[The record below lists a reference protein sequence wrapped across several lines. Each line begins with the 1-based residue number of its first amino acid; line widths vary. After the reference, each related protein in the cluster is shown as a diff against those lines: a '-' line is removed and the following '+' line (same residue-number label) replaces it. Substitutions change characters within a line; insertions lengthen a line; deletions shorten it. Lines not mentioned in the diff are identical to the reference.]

1 MSMITIRNL
10 QFQYDAAPEI
20 NALYGIDLEIRKG
33 ECIVLTGESGCG
45 KTTLTRCLNG
55 LIPNF
60 FEGTLTGE
68 ILYEGVPV
76 NKLEQYELSRK
87 IGTVFQDSR
96 SQFFAVNTT
105 DEVAFG
111 CENLAFPTER
121 INQNVDAAFS
131 RMNIDVLRDRSLFGL
146 SSGEKQRLAVASI
159 YAMDTDVIVLDEPTA
174 NLDGETIQN
183 LRELLFTLKAEGKT
197 LIISEHRLSWLGG
210 IADRYVYMRKGRI
223 EKIWGA
229 AEAACLSPDVLRE
242 YGLRSIQN
250 VLFPTRKTPARS
262 DANELTCQN
271 LCIYYGKQEIIHDLN
286 FHFTWGEE
294 GRIIGIVG
302 ANGSGKTTFSKVL
315 CGLMAPRTGKIH
327 LNGKKMTH
335 RELLKKTYFVMQ
347 DADYQLFTE
356 SVTHEMELA
365 ARKNKQKNVRSSKE
379 ETTNILDRF
388 GLAEY
393 SERHPLSLS
402 GGQKQR
408 VTIAASIAAKS
419 DILVLDEPTSGLD
432 GRNMLRLKNIL
443 RELKKQG
450 MLIFIVTHDAEFLE
464 GLTDELLTISNKEE
478 NMDKREK
485 QQSPLRGI
493 LQFASQRKGLLRISV
508 ILSVLSSAF
517 GMVPYAAVAV
527 LLGKALDNALTIEW
541 AVSLTLVAL
550 AGYFLKHFLYSKSTL
565 CSHKAAYEIIQNI
578 RCAIMRKMSK
588 MSMGTIQEKSSGEFK
603 QLVIDDSGSFVPT
616 SVTAG
621 EFTIFAKTG
630 PAVIKKAG
638 VVVEHTDFVGKYPLT
653 PGRTLSALEL
663 SLIPKLPEW
672 YIIPPEVVDIC
683 KHAQKTTGRPMQM
696 RNFLLRG
703 PAGTGKTMGAKAIA
717 AGLGLPYMKYT
728 CSANTEIF
736 DFTGMI
742 FPETDA
748 VSTGSPELD
757 REREILKSMGG
768 ISYANVAKLMR
779 FPDLDDMDYDP
790 AGVYQALTGVEN
802 LAATVQDCMSV
813 VLEKVTEKV
822 QALSKRAETCQ
833 SSGQNYTYV
842 ETDFVKALKHGYLVE
857 VQEPS
862 TIIQPGVLVGLNS
875 LLEQEGSITL
885 PTGEIIRRHPDTV
898 VIVTTNV
905 SYEGCRQ
912 MNQSVVDRMSLVKD
926 IELPEP
932 EVMVQRAM
940 AVTGCADEY
949 LVSQMVQVVN
959 DMADYC
965 RKNSITDG
973 ACGMRSLI
981 DWVISAEISG
991 DPYLSAK
998 YTVISKATADEEDR
1012 EALITTILDPM
1023 FAPKRKRTS
1032 A

>member
-1 MSMITIRNL
+1 MSVSINNL
-10 QFQYDAAPEI
+10 FNYSRSLPVPFDTMTNKKVKVASMYGAKTESTLCGSVIKAVHAMCRCMNGTGEGAVGQIDTNKSVAEYKSSVGPDAYHLVVFDAASGS
-20 NALYGIDLEIRKG
+20 ALASVYDKNTE
-33 ECIVLTGESGCG
+33 
-45 KTTLTRCLNG
+45 
-55 LIPNF
+55 LI
-60 FEGTLTGE
+60 
-68 ILYEGVPV
+68 
-76 NKLEQYELSRK
+76 EQY
-87 IGTVFQDSR
+87 VAHP
-96 SQFFAVNTT
+96 SQRDGAAIFFA
-105 DEVAFG
+105 
-111 CENLAFPTER
+111 
-121 INQNVDAAFS
+121 
-131 RMNIDVLRDRSLFGL
+131 
-146 SSGEKQRLAVASI
+146 
-159 YAMDTDVIVLDEPTA
+159 
-174 NLDGETIQN
+174 
-183 LRELLFTLKAEGKT
+183 
-197 LIISEHRLSWLGG
+197 
-210 IADRYVYMRKGRI
+210 
-223 EKIWGA
+223 
-229 AEAACLSPDVLRE
+229 
-242 YGLRSIQN
+242 
-250 VLFPTRKTPARS
+250 
-262 DANELTCQN
+262 
-271 LCIYYGKQEIIHDLN
+271 
-286 FHFTWGEE
+286 
-294 GRIIGIVG
+294 
-302 ANGSGKTTFSKVL
+302 
-315 CGLMAPRTGKIH
+315 LMPF
-327 LNGKKMTH
+327 LM
-335 RELLKKTYFVMQ
+335 
-347 DADYQLFTE
+347 
-356 SVTHEMELA
+356 S
-365 ARKNKQKNVRSSKE
+365 
-379 ETTNILDRF
+379 
-388 GLAEY
+388 
-393 SERHPLSLS
+393 
-402 GGQKQR
+402 
-408 VTIAASIAAKS
+408 
-419 DILVLDEPTSGLD
+419 
-432 GRNMLRLKNIL
+432 
-443 RELKKQG
+443 
-450 MLIFIVTHDAEFLE
+450 DAEF
-464 GLTDELLTISNKEE
+464 DETFQEYYDQFIAGYPDMAKATES
-478 NMDKREK
+478 MA
-485 QQSPLRGI
+485 I
-493 LQFASQRKGLLRISV
+493 LC
-508 ILSVLSSAF
+508 
-517 GMVPYAAVAV
+517 
-527 LLGKALDNALTIEW
+527 DNAYRRIKDDTCPAHINITVDKSGNLMR
-541 AVSLTLVAL
+541 VSQ
-550 AGYFLKHFLYSKSTL
+550 G
-565 CSHKAAYEIIQNI
+565 
-578 RCAIMRKMSK
+578 
-588 MSMGTIQEKSSGEFK
+588 
-603 QLVIDDSGSFVPT
+603 QLDSGSFVPT

-621 EFTIFAKTG
+621 EFTIFSKTG

-779 FPDLDDMDYDP
+779 LPDLDDMDYDP

-822 QALSKRAETCQ
+822 QALSKRAENRQ

-905 SYEGCRQ
+905 SYEGCRS

-1023 FAPKRKRTS
+1023 FAPKRKRTL

>member
-1 MSMITIRNL
+1 MSVSINNL
-10 QFQYDAAPEI
+10 FNYSRSLPVPFDTMTNKKVKVASMYGAKTESTLCGSVIKAVHAMCRCMNGTGEGAVGQIDANKSVAEYKSSVGPDTYHLVVFDAASGS
-20 NALYGIDLEIRKG
+20 ALASVYDKNTE
-33 ECIVLTGESGCG
+33 
-45 KTTLTRCLNG
+45 
-55 LIPNF
+55 LI
-60 FEGTLTGE
+60 
-68 ILYEGVPV
+68 
-76 NKLEQYELSRK
+76 EQY
-87 IGTVFQDSR
+87 VAHP
-96 SQFFAVNTT
+96 SQRDGAAIFFA
-105 DEVAFG
+105 
-111 CENLAFPTER
+111 
-121 INQNVDAAFS
+121 
-131 RMNIDVLRDRSLFGL
+131 
-146 SSGEKQRLAVASI
+146 
-159 YAMDTDVIVLDEPTA
+159 
-174 NLDGETIQN
+174 
-183 LRELLFTLKAEGKT
+183 
-197 LIISEHRLSWLGG
+197 
-210 IADRYVYMRKGRI
+210 
-223 EKIWGA
+223 
-229 AEAACLSPDVLRE
+229 
-242 YGLRSIQN
+242 
-250 VLFPTRKTPARS
+250 
-262 DANELTCQN
+262 
-271 LCIYYGKQEIIHDLN
+271 
-286 FHFTWGEE
+286 
-294 GRIIGIVG
+294 
-302 ANGSGKTTFSKVL
+302 
-315 CGLMAPRTGKIH
+315 LMPF
-327 LNGKKMTH
+327 LM
-335 RELLKKTYFVMQ
+335 
-347 DADYQLFTE
+347 
-356 SVTHEMELA
+356 S
-365 ARKNKQKNVRSSKE
+365 
-379 ETTNILDRF
+379 
-388 GLAEY
+388 
-393 SERHPLSLS
+393 
-402 GGQKQR
+402 
-408 VTIAASIAAKS
+408 
-419 DILVLDEPTSGLD
+419 
-432 GRNMLRLKNIL
+432 
-443 RELKKQG
+443 
-450 MLIFIVTHDAEFLE
+450 DAEF
-464 GLTDELLTISNKEE
+464 DETFQEYYDQFIAGYPDMAKATES
-478 NMDKREK
+478 MA
-485 QQSPLRGI
+485 I
-493 LQFASQRKGLLRISV
+493 LC
-508 ILSVLSSAF
+508 
-517 GMVPYAAVAV
+517 
-527 LLGKALDNALTIEW
+527 DNAYRRIKDDTCPAHINITVDKSGNLMR
-541 AVSLTLVAL
+541 VSQ
-550 AGYFLKHFLYSKSTL
+550 G
-565 CSHKAAYEIIQNI
+565 
-578 RCAIMRKMSK
+578 
-588 MSMGTIQEKSSGEFK
+588 
-603 QLVIDDSGSFVPT
+603 QLDSGSFVPT

-748 VSTGSPELD
+748 VSTGSSELD

-779 FPDLDDMDYDP
+779 LPDLDDMDYDP

-822 QALSKRAETCQ
+822 QALSKRAENRQ

>member
-1 MSMITIRNL
+1 MSVSINNL
-10 QFQYDAAPEI
+10 FNYSRSLPVPFDTMTNKKVKVASMYGAKTESTLCGSVIKAVHAMCRCMNGTGEGAVGQIDTNKSVAEYKSSVGPDAYHLVVFDAASGS
-20 NALYGIDLEIRKG
+20 ALASVYDKN
-33 ECIVLTGESGCG
+33 T
-45 KTTLTRCLNG
+45 K
-55 LIPNF
+55 LI
-60 FEGTLTGE
+60 
-68 ILYEGVPV
+68 
-76 NKLEQYELSRK
+76 EQY
-87 IGTVFQDSR
+87 VAHP
-96 SQFFAVNTT
+96 SQRDGAAIFFA
-105 DEVAFG
+105 
-111 CENLAFPTER
+111 
-121 INQNVDAAFS
+121 
-131 RMNIDVLRDRSLFGL
+131 
-146 SSGEKQRLAVASI
+146 
-159 YAMDTDVIVLDEPTA
+159 
-174 NLDGETIQN
+174 
-183 LRELLFTLKAEGKT
+183 
-197 LIISEHRLSWLGG
+197 
-210 IADRYVYMRKGRI
+210 
-223 EKIWGA
+223 
-229 AEAACLSPDVLRE
+229 
-242 YGLRSIQN
+242 
-250 VLFPTRKTPARS
+250 
-262 DANELTCQN
+262 
-271 LCIYYGKQEIIHDLN
+271 
-286 FHFTWGEE
+286 
-294 GRIIGIVG
+294 
-302 ANGSGKTTFSKVL
+302 
-315 CGLMAPRTGKIH
+315 LMPF
-327 LNGKKMTH
+327 LM
-335 RELLKKTYFVMQ
+335 
-347 DADYQLFTE
+347 
-356 SVTHEMELA
+356 S
-365 ARKNKQKNVRSSKE
+365 
-379 ETTNILDRF
+379 
-388 GLAEY
+388 
-393 SERHPLSLS
+393 
-402 GGQKQR
+402 
-408 VTIAASIAAKS
+408 
-419 DILVLDEPTSGLD
+419 
-432 GRNMLRLKNIL
+432 
-443 RELKKQG
+443 
-450 MLIFIVTHDAEFLE
+450 DAEF
-464 GLTDELLTISNKEE
+464 DETFQEYYDQFIAGYPDMAKATES
-478 NMDKREK
+478 MA
-485 QQSPLRGI
+485 I
-493 LQFASQRKGLLRISV
+493 LC
-508 ILSVLSSAF
+508 
-517 GMVPYAAVAV
+517 
-527 LLGKALDNALTIEW
+527 DNAYRRIKDDTCPAHINITVDKSGNLMR
-541 AVSLTLVAL
+541 VSQ
-550 AGYFLKHFLYSKSTL
+550 G
-565 CSHKAAYEIIQNI
+565 
-578 RCAIMRKMSK
+578 
-588 MSMGTIQEKSSGEFK
+588 
-603 QLVIDDSGSFVPT
+603 QLDSGSFVPT

-748 VSTGSPELD
+748 VSTGSSELD

-768 ISYANVAKLMR
+768 ISYANVAKLLR
-779 FPDLDDMDYDP
+779 LPDLDDMDYDP

-822 QALSKRAETCQ
+822 QALSKRAENRQ

>member
-1 MSMITIRNL
+1 MSVSINNL
-10 QFQYDAAPEI
+10 FNYSRSLPVPFDTMTNKKVKVASMYGAKTESTLCGSVIKAVHAMCRCMNGTGEGAVGQIDANKSVAEYKSSVGPDAYHLVVFDAASGS
-20 NALYGIDLEIRKG
+20 ALASVYDKNTE
-33 ECIVLTGESGCG
+33 
-45 KTTLTRCLNG
+45 
-55 LIPNF
+55 LI
-60 FEGTLTGE
+60 
-68 ILYEGVPV
+68 
-76 NKLEQYELSRK
+76 EQY
-87 IGTVFQDSR
+87 VAHP
-96 SQFFAVNTT
+96 SQRDGAAIFFA
-105 DEVAFG
+105 
-111 CENLAFPTER
+111 
-121 INQNVDAAFS
+121 
-131 RMNIDVLRDRSLFGL
+131 
-146 SSGEKQRLAVASI
+146 
-159 YAMDTDVIVLDEPTA
+159 
-174 NLDGETIQN
+174 
-183 LRELLFTLKAEGKT
+183 
-197 LIISEHRLSWLGG
+197 
-210 IADRYVYMRKGRI
+210 
-223 EKIWGA
+223 
-229 AEAACLSPDVLRE
+229 
-242 YGLRSIQN
+242 
-250 VLFPTRKTPARS
+250 
-262 DANELTCQN
+262 
-271 LCIYYGKQEIIHDLN
+271 
-286 FHFTWGEE
+286 
-294 GRIIGIVG
+294 
-302 ANGSGKTTFSKVL
+302 
-315 CGLMAPRTGKIH
+315 LMPF
-327 LNGKKMTH
+327 LM
-335 RELLKKTYFVMQ
+335 
-347 DADYQLFTE
+347 
-356 SVTHEMELA
+356 S
-365 ARKNKQKNVRSSKE
+365 
-379 ETTNILDRF
+379 
-388 GLAEY
+388 
-393 SERHPLSLS
+393 
-402 GGQKQR
+402 
-408 VTIAASIAAKS
+408 
-419 DILVLDEPTSGLD
+419 
-432 GRNMLRLKNIL
+432 
-443 RELKKQG
+443 
-450 MLIFIVTHDAEFLE
+450 DAEF
-464 GLTDELLTISNKEE
+464 DETFQEYYDQFIAGYPDMAKATES
-478 NMDKREK
+478 MA
-485 QQSPLRGI
+485 I
-493 LQFASQRKGLLRISV
+493 LC
-508 ILSVLSSAF
+508 
-517 GMVPYAAVAV
+517 
-527 LLGKALDNALTIEW
+527 DNAYRRIKDDTCPAHINITVDKSGNLMR
-541 AVSLTLVAL
+541 VSQ
-550 AGYFLKHFLYSKSTL
+550 G
-565 CSHKAAYEIIQNI
+565 
-578 RCAIMRKMSK
+578 
-588 MSMGTIQEKSSGEFK
+588 
-603 QLVIDDSGSFVPT
+603 QLDSGSFVPT

-748 VSTGSPELD
+748 VSTGSSELD

-779 FPDLDDMDYDP
+779 LPDLDDMDYDP

-802 LAATVQDCMSV
+802 LAATVQDCLSV

-822 QALSKRAETCQ
+822 QALSKRAENRQ

>member
-1 MSMITIRNL
+1 MSVSINNL
-10 QFQYDAAPEI
+10 FNYSRSLPVPFDTMTNKKVKVASMYGAKTESTLCGSVIKAVHAMCRCMNGTGEGAVGQINTNKSVAEYKSSVGPDAYHLVVFDAASGS
-20 NALYGIDLEIRKG
+20 ALASVYDKNTE
-33 ECIVLTGESGCG
+33 
-45 KTTLTRCLNG
+45 
-55 LIPNF
+55 LI
-60 FEGTLTGE
+60 
-68 ILYEGVPV
+68 
-76 NKLEQYELSRK
+76 EQY
-87 IGTVFQDSR
+87 VAHP
-96 SQFFAVNTT
+96 SQRDGAAIFFA
-105 DEVAFG
+105 
-111 CENLAFPTER
+111 
-121 INQNVDAAFS
+121 
-131 RMNIDVLRDRSLFGL
+131 
-146 SSGEKQRLAVASI
+146 
-159 YAMDTDVIVLDEPTA
+159 
-174 NLDGETIQN
+174 
-183 LRELLFTLKAEGKT
+183 
-197 LIISEHRLSWLGG
+197 
-210 IADRYVYMRKGRI
+210 
-223 EKIWGA
+223 
-229 AEAACLSPDVLRE
+229 
-242 YGLRSIQN
+242 
-250 VLFPTRKTPARS
+250 
-262 DANELTCQN
+262 
-271 LCIYYGKQEIIHDLN
+271 
-286 FHFTWGEE
+286 
-294 GRIIGIVG
+294 
-302 ANGSGKTTFSKVL
+302 
-315 CGLMAPRTGKIH
+315 LMPF
-327 LNGKKMTH
+327 LM
-335 RELLKKTYFVMQ
+335 
-347 DADYQLFTE
+347 
-356 SVTHEMELA
+356 S
-365 ARKNKQKNVRSSKE
+365 
-379 ETTNILDRF
+379 
-388 GLAEY
+388 
-393 SERHPLSLS
+393 
-402 GGQKQR
+402 
-408 VTIAASIAAKS
+408 
-419 DILVLDEPTSGLD
+419 
-432 GRNMLRLKNIL
+432 
-443 RELKKQG
+443 
-450 MLIFIVTHDAEFLE
+450 DAEF
-464 GLTDELLTISNKEE
+464 DETFQEYYNQFIAGYPDMAKATES
-478 NMDKREK
+478 MA
-485 QQSPLRGI
+485 I
-493 LQFASQRKGLLRISV
+493 LC
-508 ILSVLSSAF
+508 
-517 GMVPYAAVAV
+517 
-527 LLGKALDNALTIEW
+527 DNAYRRIKDDTCPAHINITVDKSGNLMR
-541 AVSLTLVAL
+541 VSQ
-550 AGYFLKHFLYSKSTL
+550 G
-565 CSHKAAYEIIQNI
+565 
-578 RCAIMRKMSK
+578 
-588 MSMGTIQEKSSGEFK
+588 
-603 QLVIDDSGSFVPT
+603 QLDSGSFVPT

-630 PAVIKKAG
+630 AAVIKKAG

-748 VSTGSPELD
+748 VSTGSSELD

-779 FPDLDDMDYDP
+779 LPDLDDMDYDP

-822 QALSKRAETCQ
+822 QALSKRAENRQ

>member
-1 MSMITIRNL
+1 MSVSINNL
-10 QFQYDAAPEI
+10 FNYSRSLPVPFDTMTNKKVKVASMYGAKTESTLCGSVIKAVHAMCRCINGTGEGAVGQIDTNKSVAEYKSSVGPDAYHLVVFDAASGS
-20 NALYGIDLEIRKG
+20 ALASVYDKNTE
-33 ECIVLTGESGCG
+33 
-45 KTTLTRCLNG
+45 
-55 LIPNF
+55 LI
-60 FEGTLTGE
+60 
-68 ILYEGVPV
+68 
-76 NKLEQYELSRK
+76 EQY
-87 IGTVFQDSR
+87 VAHP
-96 SQFFAVNTT
+96 SQRDGAAIFFA
-105 DEVAFG
+105 
-111 CENLAFPTER
+111 
-121 INQNVDAAFS
+121 
-131 RMNIDVLRDRSLFGL
+131 
-146 SSGEKQRLAVASI
+146 
-159 YAMDTDVIVLDEPTA
+159 
-174 NLDGETIQN
+174 
-183 LRELLFTLKAEGKT
+183 
-197 LIISEHRLSWLGG
+197 
-210 IADRYVYMRKGRI
+210 
-223 EKIWGA
+223 
-229 AEAACLSPDVLRE
+229 
-242 YGLRSIQN
+242 
-250 VLFPTRKTPARS
+250 
-262 DANELTCQN
+262 
-271 LCIYYGKQEIIHDLN
+271 
-286 FHFTWGEE
+286 
-294 GRIIGIVG
+294 
-302 ANGSGKTTFSKVL
+302 
-315 CGLMAPRTGKIH
+315 LMPF
-327 LNGKKMTH
+327 LM
-335 RELLKKTYFVMQ
+335 
-347 DADYQLFTE
+347 
-356 SVTHEMELA
+356 S
-365 ARKNKQKNVRSSKE
+365 
-379 ETTNILDRF
+379 
-388 GLAEY
+388 
-393 SERHPLSLS
+393 
-402 GGQKQR
+402 
-408 VTIAASIAAKS
+408 
-419 DILVLDEPTSGLD
+419 
-432 GRNMLRLKNIL
+432 
-443 RELKKQG
+443 
-450 MLIFIVTHDAEFLE
+450 DAEF
-464 GLTDELLTISNKEE
+464 DETFQEYYDQFIAGYPDMAKATES
-478 NMDKREK
+478 MA
-485 QQSPLRGI
+485 I
-493 LQFASQRKGLLRISV
+493 LC
-508 ILSVLSSAF
+508 
-517 GMVPYAAVAV
+517 
-527 LLGKALDNALTIEW
+527 DNAYRRIKDDTCPAHINITVDKSGNLMR
-541 AVSLTLVAL
+541 VSQ
-550 AGYFLKHFLYSKSTL
+550 G
-565 CSHKAAYEIIQNI
+565 
-578 RCAIMRKMSK
+578 
-588 MSMGTIQEKSSGEFK
+588 
-603 QLVIDDSGSFVPT
+603 QLDSGSFVPT

-748 VSTGSPELD
+748 VSTGSSELD

-768 ISYANVAKLMR
+768 ISYANVAKLLR
-779 FPDLDDMDYDP
+779 LPDLDDMDYDP

-822 QALSKRAETCQ
+822 QALSKRTENRQ

-905 SYEGCRQ
+905 SYEGCRS

>member
-1 MSMITIRNL
+1 MSVSINNL
-10 QFQYDAAPEI
+10 FNYSRSLPVPFDTMTNKKVKVASMYGAKTESTLCGSVIKAVHAMCRCMNGTGEGAVGQIDTNKSVAEYKSSVGPDAYHLVGFDAASGS
-20 NALYGIDLEIRKG
+20 ALASVYDKNTE
-33 ECIVLTGESGCG
+33 
-45 KTTLTRCLNG
+45 
-55 LIPNF
+55 LI
-60 FEGTLTGE
+60 
-68 ILYEGVPV
+68 
-76 NKLEQYELSRK
+76 EQY
-87 IGTVFQDSR
+87 VAHP
-96 SQFFAVNTT
+96 SQRDGAAIFFA
-105 DEVAFG
+105 
-111 CENLAFPTER
+111 
-121 INQNVDAAFS
+121 
-131 RMNIDVLRDRSLFGL
+131 
-146 SSGEKQRLAVASI
+146 
-159 YAMDTDVIVLDEPTA
+159 
-174 NLDGETIQN
+174 
-183 LRELLFTLKAEGKT
+183 
-197 LIISEHRLSWLGG
+197 
-210 IADRYVYMRKGRI
+210 
-223 EKIWGA
+223 
-229 AEAACLSPDVLRE
+229 
-242 YGLRSIQN
+242 
-250 VLFPTRKTPARS
+250 
-262 DANELTCQN
+262 
-271 LCIYYGKQEIIHDLN
+271 
-286 FHFTWGEE
+286 
-294 GRIIGIVG
+294 
-302 ANGSGKTTFSKVL
+302 
-315 CGLMAPRTGKIH
+315 LMPF
-327 LNGKKMTH
+327 LM
-335 RELLKKTYFVMQ
+335 
-347 DADYQLFTE
+347 
-356 SVTHEMELA
+356 S
-365 ARKNKQKNVRSSKE
+365 
-379 ETTNILDRF
+379 
-388 GLAEY
+388 
-393 SERHPLSLS
+393 
-402 GGQKQR
+402 
-408 VTIAASIAAKS
+408 
-419 DILVLDEPTSGLD
+419 
-432 GRNMLRLKNIL
+432 
-443 RELKKQG
+443 
-450 MLIFIVTHDAEFLE
+450 DAEF
-464 GLTDELLTISNKEE
+464 DETFQEYYDQFIAGYPDMAKATES
-478 NMDKREK
+478 MA
-485 QQSPLRGI
+485 I
-493 LQFASQRKGLLRISV
+493 LC
-508 ILSVLSSAF
+508 
-517 GMVPYAAVAV
+517 
-527 LLGKALDNALTIEW
+527 DNAYRRIKDDTCPAHINITVDKSGNLMR
-541 AVSLTLVAL
+541 VSQ
-550 AGYFLKHFLYSKSTL
+550 G
-565 CSHKAAYEIIQNI
+565 
-578 RCAIMRKMSK
+578 
-588 MSMGTIQEKSSGEFK
+588 
-603 QLVIDDSGSFVPT
+603 QLDSGSFVPT

-748 VSTGSPELD
+748 VSTGSSELD

-768 ISYANVAKLMR
+768 ISYANVAKLLR
-779 FPDLDDMDYDP
+779 LPDLDDMDYDP

-822 QALSKRAETCQ
+822 QALSKRAENRQ

>member
-1 MSMITIRNL
+1 MSVSINNL
-10 QFQYDAAPEI
+10 FNYSRSLPVPFDTMTNKKVKVASMYGAKTESTLCGSVIKAVHAMCRCMNGTGEGAVGQIDTNKSVAEYKSSVGPDAYHLVVFDAASGS
-20 NALYGIDLEIRKG
+20 ALASVYDKNTE
-33 ECIVLTGESGCG
+33 
-45 KTTLTRCLNG
+45 
-55 LIPNF
+55 LI
-60 FEGTLTGE
+60 
-68 ILYEGVPV
+68 
-76 NKLEQYELSRK
+76 EQY
-87 IGTVFQDSR
+87 VAHP
-96 SQFFAVNTT
+96 SQRDGAAIFFA
-105 DEVAFG
+105 
-111 CENLAFPTER
+111 
-121 INQNVDAAFS
+121 
-131 RMNIDVLRDRSLFGL
+131 
-146 SSGEKQRLAVASI
+146 
-159 YAMDTDVIVLDEPTA
+159 
-174 NLDGETIQN
+174 
-183 LRELLFTLKAEGKT
+183 
-197 LIISEHRLSWLGG
+197 
-210 IADRYVYMRKGRI
+210 
-223 EKIWGA
+223 
-229 AEAACLSPDVLRE
+229 
-242 YGLRSIQN
+242 
-250 VLFPTRKTPARS
+250 
-262 DANELTCQN
+262 
-271 LCIYYGKQEIIHDLN
+271 
-286 FHFTWGEE
+286 
-294 GRIIGIVG
+294 
-302 ANGSGKTTFSKVL
+302 
-315 CGLMAPRTGKIH
+315 LMPF
-327 LNGKKMTH
+327 LM
-335 RELLKKTYFVMQ
+335 
-347 DADYQLFTE
+347 
-356 SVTHEMELA
+356 S
-365 ARKNKQKNVRSSKE
+365 
-379 ETTNILDRF
+379 
-388 GLAEY
+388 
-393 SERHPLSLS
+393 
-402 GGQKQR
+402 
-408 VTIAASIAAKS
+408 
-419 DILVLDEPTSGLD
+419 
-432 GRNMLRLKNIL
+432 
-443 RELKKQG
+443 
-450 MLIFIVTHDAEFLE
+450 DAEF
-464 GLTDELLTISNKEE
+464 DETFQEYYDQFIAGYPDMAKATES
-478 NMDKREK
+478 MA
-485 QQSPLRGI
+485 I
-493 LQFASQRKGLLRISV
+493 LC
-508 ILSVLSSAF
+508 
-517 GMVPYAAVAV
+517 
-527 LLGKALDNALTIEW
+527 DNAYRRIKDDTCPAHINITVDKSGNLMR
-541 AVSLTLVAL
+541 VSQ
-550 AGYFLKHFLYSKSTL
+550 G
-565 CSHKAAYEIIQNI
+565 
-578 RCAIMRKMSK
+578 
-588 MSMGTIQEKSSGEFK
+588 
-603 QLVIDDSGSFVPT
+603 QLDSGSFVPT
-616 SVTAG
+616 SITAG

-748 VSTGSPELD
+748 VSTGCSELD

-779 FPDLDDMDYDP
+779 LPDLDDMDYDP

-822 QALSKRAETCQ
+822 QALSKRAENRQ

-905 SYEGCRQ
+905 SYEGCRS

>member
-1 MSMITIRNL
+1 MSVSINNL
-10 QFQYDAAPEI
+10 FNYSRSLPVPFDTMTNKKVKVASMYGAKTESTLCGSVIKAVHAMCRCMNGTGEGAVGQIDTNKSVAEYKSSVGPDAYHLVVFDAASGS
-20 NALYGIDLEIRKG
+20 ALASVYDKNTE
-33 ECIVLTGESGCG
+33 
-45 KTTLTRCLNG
+45 
-55 LIPNF
+55 LI
-60 FEGTLTGE
+60 
-68 ILYEGVPV
+68 
-76 NKLEQYELSRK
+76 EQY
-87 IGTVFQDSR
+87 VAHP
-96 SQFFAVNTT
+96 SQRDGAAIFFA
-105 DEVAFG
+105 
-111 CENLAFPTER
+111 
-121 INQNVDAAFS
+121 
-131 RMNIDVLRDRSLFGL
+131 
-146 SSGEKQRLAVASI
+146 
-159 YAMDTDVIVLDEPTA
+159 
-174 NLDGETIQN
+174 
-183 LRELLFTLKAEGKT
+183 
-197 LIISEHRLSWLGG
+197 
-210 IADRYVYMRKGRI
+210 
-223 EKIWGA
+223 
-229 AEAACLSPDVLRE
+229 
-242 YGLRSIQN
+242 
-250 VLFPTRKTPARS
+250 
-262 DANELTCQN
+262 
-271 LCIYYGKQEIIHDLN
+271 
-286 FHFTWGEE
+286 
-294 GRIIGIVG
+294 
-302 ANGSGKTTFSKVL
+302 
-315 CGLMAPRTGKIH
+315 LMPF
-327 LNGKKMTH
+327 LM
-335 RELLKKTYFVMQ
+335 
-347 DADYQLFTE
+347 
-356 SVTHEMELA
+356 S
-365 ARKNKQKNVRSSKE
+365 
-379 ETTNILDRF
+379 
-388 GLAEY
+388 
-393 SERHPLSLS
+393 
-402 GGQKQR
+402 
-408 VTIAASIAAKS
+408 
-419 DILVLDEPTSGLD
+419 
-432 GRNMLRLKNIL
+432 
-443 RELKKQG
+443 
-450 MLIFIVTHDAEFLE
+450 DAEF
-464 GLTDELLTISNKEE
+464 DETFQEYYDQFIAGYPDMAKATES
-478 NMDKREK
+478 MA
-485 QQSPLRGI
+485 I
-493 LQFASQRKGLLRISV
+493 LC
-508 ILSVLSSAF
+508 
-517 GMVPYAAVAV
+517 
-527 LLGKALDNALTIEW
+527 DNAYRRIKDDTCPAHINITVDKSGNLMR
-541 AVSLTLVAL
+541 VSQ
-550 AGYFLKHFLYSKSTL
+550 G
-565 CSHKAAYEIIQNI
+565 
-578 RCAIMRKMSK
+578 
-588 MSMGTIQEKSSGEFK
+588 
-603 QLVIDDSGSFVPT
+603 QLDSGSFVPT

-653 PGRTLSALEL
+653 PGRTLSVLEL

-748 VSTGSPELD
+748 VSTGSSELD

-779 FPDLDDMDYDP
+779 LPDLDDMDYDP

-822 QALSKRAETCQ
+822 QALSKRAENRQ

-905 SYEGCRQ
+905 SYEGCRS

>member
-1 MSMITIRNL
+1 MSVSINNL
-10 QFQYDAAPEI
+10 FNY
-20 NALYGIDLEIRKG
+20 
-33 ECIVLTGESGCG
+33 
-45 KTTLTRCLNG
+45 
-55 LIPNF
+55 
-60 FEGTLTGE
+60 
-68 ILYEGVPV
+68 
-76 NKLEQYELSRK
+76 
-87 IGTVFQDSR
+87 SR
-96 SQFFAVNTT
+96 SLPVPFDTITNKKV
-105 DEVAFG
+105 
-111 CENLAFPTER
+111 
-121 INQNVDAAFS
+121 
-131 RMNIDVLRDRSLFGL
+131 
-146 SSGEKQRLAVASI
+146 KVASM
-159 YAMDTDVIVLDEPTA
+159 YGA
-174 NLDGETIQN
+174 
-183 LRELLFTLKAEGKT
+183 KT
-197 LIISEHRLSWLGG
+197 E
-210 IADRYVYMRKGRI
+210 
-223 EKIWGA
+223 
-229 AEAACLSPDVLRE
+229 
-242 YGLRSIQN
+242 
-250 VLFPTRKTPARS
+250 
-262 DANELTCQN
+262 
-271 LCIYYGKQEIIHDLN
+271 
-286 FHFTWGEE
+286 
-294 GRIIGIVG
+294 
-302 ANGSGKTTFSKVL
+302 
-315 CGLMAPRTGKIH
+315 
-327 LNGKKMTH
+327 
-335 RELLKKTYFVMQ
+335 
-347 DADYQLFTE
+347 
-356 SVTHEMELA
+356 
-365 ARKNKQKNVRSSKE
+365 
-379 ETTNILDRF
+379 
-388 GLAEY
+388 
-393 SERHPLSLS
+393 
-402 GGQKQR
+402 
-408 VTIAASIAAKS
+408 
-419 DILVLDEPTSGLD
+419 
-432 GRNMLRLKNIL
+432 
-443 RELKKQG
+443 
-450 MLIFIVTHDAEFLE
+450 
-464 GLTDELLTISNKEE
+464 
-478 NMDKREK
+478 
-485 QQSPLRGI
+485 
-493 LQFASQRKGLLRISV
+493 
-508 ILSVLSSAF
+508 
-517 GMVPYAAVAV
+517 
-527 LLGKALDNALTIEW
+527 
-541 AVSLTLVAL
+541 
-550 AGYFLKHFLYSKSTL
+550 STL
-565 CSHKAAYEIIQNI
+565 CGSVIKAVHAMC
-578 RCAIMRKMSK
+578 RCMN
-588 MSMGTIQEKSSGEFK
+588 GTGEGAVGQIDTNKSVAEYKSSVGPDAYHLVVFDAASGSALASVYDKNTELIEQYVAHPSQRDGAAIFFALMPFLMSDVEFDETFQEYYDQFIAGYPDMAK
-603 QLVIDDSGSFVPT
+603 ATESMAILCDNAYRRIKDDTCPAHINITVDKSGNLMRVSQGQLDSGSFVPT

-748 VSTGSPELD
+748 VSTGSSELD

-779 FPDLDDMDYDP
+779 LPDLDDMDYDP

-822 QALSKRAETCQ
+822 QALSKRAENRQ

>member
-1 MSMITIRNL
+1 MSVSINNL
-10 QFQYDAAPEI
+10 FNYSRSLPVPFDTMTNKKVKVASMYGAKTESTLCGSVIKAVHAMCRCMNGTGEGAVGQIDTNKSVAEYKSSVGPDAYHLVVFDAASGS
-20 NALYGIDLEIRKG
+20 ALASVYDKNTE
-33 ECIVLTGESGCG
+33 
-45 KTTLTRCLNG
+45 
-55 LIPNF
+55 LI
-60 FEGTLTGE
+60 
-68 ILYEGVPV
+68 
-76 NKLEQYELSRK
+76 EQY
-87 IGTVFQDSR
+87 VAHP
-96 SQFFAVNTT
+96 SQRDGAAIFFA
-105 DEVAFG
+105 
-111 CENLAFPTER
+111 
-121 INQNVDAAFS
+121 
-131 RMNIDVLRDRSLFGL
+131 
-146 SSGEKQRLAVASI
+146 
-159 YAMDTDVIVLDEPTA
+159 
-174 NLDGETIQN
+174 
-183 LRELLFTLKAEGKT
+183 
-197 LIISEHRLSWLGG
+197 
-210 IADRYVYMRKGRI
+210 
-223 EKIWGA
+223 
-229 AEAACLSPDVLRE
+229 
-242 YGLRSIQN
+242 
-250 VLFPTRKTPARS
+250 
-262 DANELTCQN
+262 
-271 LCIYYGKQEIIHDLN
+271 
-286 FHFTWGEE
+286 
-294 GRIIGIVG
+294 
-302 ANGSGKTTFSKVL
+302 
-315 CGLMAPRTGKIH
+315 LMPF
-327 LNGKKMTH
+327 LM
-335 RELLKKTYFVMQ
+335 
-347 DADYQLFTE
+347 
-356 SVTHEMELA
+356 S
-365 ARKNKQKNVRSSKE
+365 
-379 ETTNILDRF
+379 
-388 GLAEY
+388 
-393 SERHPLSLS
+393 
-402 GGQKQR
+402 
-408 VTIAASIAAKS
+408 
-419 DILVLDEPTSGLD
+419 
-432 GRNMLRLKNIL
+432 
-443 RELKKQG
+443 
-450 MLIFIVTHDAEFLE
+450 DAEF
-464 GLTDELLTISNKEE
+464 DETFQAYYDQFIAGYPDMAKATES
-478 NMDKREK
+478 MA
-485 QQSPLRGI
+485 I
-493 LQFASQRKGLLRISV
+493 LC
-508 ILSVLSSAF
+508 
-517 GMVPYAAVAV
+517 
-527 LLGKALDNALTIEW
+527 DNAYRRIKDDTCPAHINITVDKSGNLMR
-541 AVSLTLVAL
+541 VSQ
-550 AGYFLKHFLYSKSTL
+550 G
-565 CSHKAAYEIIQNI
+565 
-578 RCAIMRKMSK
+578 
-588 MSMGTIQEKSSGEFK
+588 
-603 QLVIDDSGSFVPT
+603 QLDSGSFVPT

-638 VVVEHTDFVGKYPLT
+638 VVVEHTDFVGKYPLS

-742 FPETDA
+742 FPETDV

-779 FPDLDDMDYDP
+779 LPDLDDMDYDP

-822 QALSKRAETCQ
+822 QALSKRAENRQ

-905 SYEGCRQ
+905 SYEGCRS

>member
-1 MSMITIRNL
+1 MSVSINNL
-10 QFQYDAAPEI
+10 FNYSRSLPVPFDTMTNKKVKVASMYGAKTESTLCGSVIKAVHAMCRCMNGTGEGAVGQIDTNKSVAEYKSSVGPDAYHLVVFDAASGS
-20 NALYGIDLEIRKG
+20 ALASVYDKNTE
-33 ECIVLTGESGCG
+33 
-45 KTTLTRCLNG
+45 
-55 LIPNF
+55 LI
-60 FEGTLTGE
+60 
-68 ILYEGVPV
+68 
-76 NKLEQYELSRK
+76 EQY
-87 IGTVFQDSR
+87 VAHP
-96 SQFFAVNTT
+96 SQRDGAAIFFA
-105 DEVAFG
+105 
-111 CENLAFPTER
+111 
-121 INQNVDAAFS
+121 
-131 RMNIDVLRDRSLFGL
+131 
-146 SSGEKQRLAVASI
+146 
-159 YAMDTDVIVLDEPTA
+159 
-174 NLDGETIQN
+174 
-183 LRELLFTLKAEGKT
+183 
-197 LIISEHRLSWLGG
+197 
-210 IADRYVYMRKGRI
+210 
-223 EKIWGA
+223 
-229 AEAACLSPDVLRE
+229 
-242 YGLRSIQN
+242 
-250 VLFPTRKTPARS
+250 
-262 DANELTCQN
+262 
-271 LCIYYGKQEIIHDLN
+271 
-286 FHFTWGEE
+286 
-294 GRIIGIVG
+294 
-302 ANGSGKTTFSKVL
+302 
-315 CGLMAPRTGKIH
+315 LMPF
-327 LNGKKMTH
+327 LM
-335 RELLKKTYFVMQ
+335 
-347 DADYQLFTE
+347 
-356 SVTHEMELA
+356 S
-365 ARKNKQKNVRSSKE
+365 
-379 ETTNILDRF
+379 
-388 GLAEY
+388 
-393 SERHPLSLS
+393 
-402 GGQKQR
+402 
-408 VTIAASIAAKS
+408 
-419 DILVLDEPTSGLD
+419 
-432 GRNMLRLKNIL
+432 
-443 RELKKQG
+443 
-450 MLIFIVTHDAEFLE
+450 DAEF
-464 GLTDELLTISNKEE
+464 DETFQEYYDQFIAGYPDMAKATES
-478 NMDKREK
+478 MA
-485 QQSPLRGI
+485 I
-493 LQFASQRKGLLRISV
+493 LC
-508 ILSVLSSAF
+508 
-517 GMVPYAAVAV
+517 
-527 LLGKALDNALTIEW
+527 DNAYRRIKDDTCPAHINITVDKSGNLMR
-541 AVSLTLVAL
+541 VSQ
-550 AGYFLKHFLYSKSTL
+550 G
-565 CSHKAAYEIIQNI
+565 
-578 RCAIMRKMSK
+578 
-588 MSMGTIQEKSSGEFK
+588 
-603 QLVIDDSGSFVPT
+603 QLDSGSFVPT

-653 PGRTLSALEL
+653 PGRTLSALEQ

-748 VSTGSPELD
+748 VSTGSLELD

-779 FPDLDDMDYDP
+779 LPDLDDMDYDP

-822 QALSKRAETCQ
+822 QALSKRAENRQ

-885 PTGEIIRRHPDTV
+885 PTGEIIHRHPDTV

>member
-1 MSMITIRNL
+1 MSVSINNL
-10 QFQYDAAPEI
+10 FNYSRSLPVPFDTMTNKKVKVASMYGAKTESTLCGSVIKAVHAMCRCMNGTGEGAVGQIDTNKSVAEYKSSIGPDAYYLVVFDAASGS
-20 NALYGIDLEIRKG
+20 ALASVYDKNTE
-33 ECIVLTGESGCG
+33 
-45 KTTLTRCLNG
+45 
-55 LIPNF
+55 LI
-60 FEGTLTGE
+60 
-68 ILYEGVPV
+68 
-76 NKLEQYELSRK
+76 EQY
-87 IGTVFQDSR
+87 VAHP
-96 SQFFAVNTT
+96 SQRDGAAIFFA
-105 DEVAFG
+105 
-111 CENLAFPTER
+111 
-121 INQNVDAAFS
+121 
-131 RMNIDVLRDRSLFGL
+131 
-146 SSGEKQRLAVASI
+146 
-159 YAMDTDVIVLDEPTA
+159 
-174 NLDGETIQN
+174 
-183 LRELLFTLKAEGKT
+183 
-197 LIISEHRLSWLGG
+197 
-210 IADRYVYMRKGRI
+210 
-223 EKIWGA
+223 
-229 AEAACLSPDVLRE
+229 
-242 YGLRSIQN
+242 
-250 VLFPTRKTPARS
+250 
-262 DANELTCQN
+262 
-271 LCIYYGKQEIIHDLN
+271 
-286 FHFTWGEE
+286 
-294 GRIIGIVG
+294 
-302 ANGSGKTTFSKVL
+302 
-315 CGLMAPRTGKIH
+315 LMPF
-327 LNGKKMTH
+327 LM
-335 RELLKKTYFVMQ
+335 
-347 DADYQLFTE
+347 
-356 SVTHEMELA
+356 S
-365 ARKNKQKNVRSSKE
+365 
-379 ETTNILDRF
+379 
-388 GLAEY
+388 
-393 SERHPLSLS
+393 
-402 GGQKQR
+402 
-408 VTIAASIAAKS
+408 
-419 DILVLDEPTSGLD
+419 
-432 GRNMLRLKNIL
+432 
-443 RELKKQG
+443 
-450 MLIFIVTHDAEFLE
+450 DAEF
-464 GLTDELLTISNKEE
+464 DETFQEYYDQFIAGYPDMAKATES
-478 NMDKREK
+478 MA
-485 QQSPLRGI
+485 I
-493 LQFASQRKGLLRISV
+493 LC
-508 ILSVLSSAF
+508 
-517 GMVPYAAVAV
+517 
-527 LLGKALDNALTIEW
+527 DNAYRRIKDDTCPAHINITVDKSGNLMR
-541 AVSLTLVAL
+541 VSQ
-550 AGYFLKHFLYSKSTL
+550 G
-565 CSHKAAYEIIQNI
+565 
-578 RCAIMRKMSK
+578 
-588 MSMGTIQEKSSGEFK
+588 
-603 QLVIDDSGSFVPT
+603 QLDSGSFVPT

-630 PAVIKKAG
+630 AAVIKKAG

-748 VSTGSPELD
+748 VSTGSSELD

-768 ISYANVAKLMR
+768 ISYANVAKLLR
-779 FPDLDDMDYDP
+779 LPDLDDMDYDP

-822 QALSKRAETCQ
+822 QALSKRAENRQ

>member
-1 MSMITIRNL
+1 MSVSINNL
-10 QFQYDAAPEI
+10 FNYSRSLPVPFDTMTNKKVKVASMYGAKTESTLCGSVIKAVHAMCRCMNGTGEGAVGQIDTNKSVAEYKSSVGPDAYHLVVFDAASGS
-20 NALYGIDLEIRKG
+20 ALASVYDKNTE
-33 ECIVLTGESGCG
+33 
-45 KTTLTRCLNG
+45 
-55 LIPNF
+55 LI
-60 FEGTLTGE
+60 
-68 ILYEGVPV
+68 
-76 NKLEQYELSRK
+76 EQY
-87 IGTVFQDSR
+87 VAHP
-96 SQFFAVNTT
+96 SQRDGAAIFFA
-105 DEVAFG
+105 
-111 CENLAFPTER
+111 
-121 INQNVDAAFS
+121 
-131 RMNIDVLRDRSLFGL
+131 
-146 SSGEKQRLAVASI
+146 
-159 YAMDTDVIVLDEPTA
+159 
-174 NLDGETIQN
+174 
-183 LRELLFTLKAEGKT
+183 
-197 LIISEHRLSWLGG
+197 
-210 IADRYVYMRKGRI
+210 
-223 EKIWGA
+223 
-229 AEAACLSPDVLRE
+229 
-242 YGLRSIQN
+242 
-250 VLFPTRKTPARS
+250 
-262 DANELTCQN
+262 
-271 LCIYYGKQEIIHDLN
+271 
-286 FHFTWGEE
+286 
-294 GRIIGIVG
+294 
-302 ANGSGKTTFSKVL
+302 
-315 CGLMAPRTGKIH
+315 LMPF
-327 LNGKKMTH
+327 LM
-335 RELLKKTYFVMQ
+335 
-347 DADYQLFTE
+347 
-356 SVTHEMELA
+356 S
-365 ARKNKQKNVRSSKE
+365 
-379 ETTNILDRF
+379 
-388 GLAEY
+388 
-393 SERHPLSLS
+393 
-402 GGQKQR
+402 
-408 VTIAASIAAKS
+408 
-419 DILVLDEPTSGLD
+419 
-432 GRNMLRLKNIL
+432 
-443 RELKKQG
+443 
-450 MLIFIVTHDAEFLE
+450 DAEF
-464 GLTDELLTISNKEE
+464 DETFQEYYDQFIAGYPDMAKATES
-478 NMDKREK
+478 MA
-485 QQSPLRGI
+485 I
-493 LQFASQRKGLLRISV
+493 LC
-508 ILSVLSSAF
+508 
-517 GMVPYAAVAV
+517 
-527 LLGKALDNALTIEW
+527 DNAYRRIKDDTCPAHINITVDKSGNLMR
-541 AVSLTLVAL
+541 VSQ
-550 AGYFLKHFLYSKSTL
+550 G
-565 CSHKAAYEIIQNI
+565 
-578 RCAIMRKMSK
+578 
-588 MSMGTIQEKSSGEFK
+588 
-603 QLVIDDSGSFVPT
+603 QLDSGSFVPT

-630 PAVIKKAG
+630 PSVIKKAG

-683 KHAQKTTGRPMQM
+683 KHAQKTTGRPIQM

-748 VSTGSPELD
+748 VSTGSSELD

-779 FPDLDDMDYDP
+779 LPDLDDMDYDP

-822 QALSKRAETCQ
+822 QALSKRAENRQ
-833 SSGQNYTYV
+833 SSGQNYTYM

-905 SYEGCRQ
+905 SYEGCRS

>member
-1 MSMITIRNL
+1 MSVSINNL
-10 QFQYDAAPEI
+10 FNYSRSLPIPFDTMTNKKVKVASMYGAKTESTLCGSVIKAVHAMCRCMNGTGEGAVGQIDTNKSVAEYKSSVSPDAYHLVVFDAASGS
-20 NALYGIDLEIRKG
+20 ALASVYDKNTE
-33 ECIVLTGESGCG
+33 
-45 KTTLTRCLNG
+45 
-55 LIPNF
+55 LI
-60 FEGTLTGE
+60 
-68 ILYEGVPV
+68 
-76 NKLEQYELSRK
+76 EQY
-87 IGTVFQDSR
+87 VAHP
-96 SQFFAVNTT
+96 SQRDGAAIFFA
-105 DEVAFG
+105 
-111 CENLAFPTER
+111 
-121 INQNVDAAFS
+121 
-131 RMNIDVLRDRSLFGL
+131 
-146 SSGEKQRLAVASI
+146 
-159 YAMDTDVIVLDEPTA
+159 
-174 NLDGETIQN
+174 
-183 LRELLFTLKAEGKT
+183 
-197 LIISEHRLSWLGG
+197 
-210 IADRYVYMRKGRI
+210 
-223 EKIWGA
+223 
-229 AEAACLSPDVLRE
+229 
-242 YGLRSIQN
+242 
-250 VLFPTRKTPARS
+250 
-262 DANELTCQN
+262 
-271 LCIYYGKQEIIHDLN
+271 
-286 FHFTWGEE
+286 
-294 GRIIGIVG
+294 
-302 ANGSGKTTFSKVL
+302 
-315 CGLMAPRTGKIH
+315 LMPF
-327 LNGKKMTH
+327 LM
-335 RELLKKTYFVMQ
+335 
-347 DADYQLFTE
+347 
-356 SVTHEMELA
+356 S
-365 ARKNKQKNVRSSKE
+365 
-379 ETTNILDRF
+379 
-388 GLAEY
+388 
-393 SERHPLSLS
+393 
-402 GGQKQR
+402 
-408 VTIAASIAAKS
+408 
-419 DILVLDEPTSGLD
+419 
-432 GRNMLRLKNIL
+432 
-443 RELKKQG
+443 
-450 MLIFIVTHDAEFLE
+450 DAEF
-464 GLTDELLTISNKEE
+464 DETFQEYYDQFIAGYPDMAKATES
-478 NMDKREK
+478 MA
-485 QQSPLRGI
+485 I
-493 LQFASQRKGLLRISV
+493 LC
-508 ILSVLSSAF
+508 
-517 GMVPYAAVAV
+517 
-527 LLGKALDNALTIEW
+527 DNAYRRIKDDTCPAHINITVDKSGNLMR
-541 AVSLTLVAL
+541 VSQ
-550 AGYFLKHFLYSKSTL
+550 G
-565 CSHKAAYEIIQNI
+565 
-578 RCAIMRKMSK
+578 
-588 MSMGTIQEKSSGEFK
+588 
-603 QLVIDDSGSFVPT
+603 QLDSGSFVPT

-748 VSTGSPELD
+748 VSTGSSELD

-779 FPDLDDMDYDP
+779 LPDLDDMDYDP

-822 QALSKRAETCQ
+822 QALSKRAENRQ
-833 SSGQNYTYV
+833 SSGQNYAYV
-842 ETDFVKALKHGYLVE
+842 ETDFVKALEHGYLVE

-905 SYEGCRQ
+905 SYEGCRS

>member
-1 MSMITIRNL
+1 MSVSINNL
-10 QFQYDAAPEI
+10 FNYSRSLPVPFDTMTNKKVKVASMYGAKTESTLCGSVIKAVHAMCRCMNGTGEGAVGQIDTNKSVAEYKSSIGPDAYHLVVFDAASGS
-20 NALYGIDLEIRKG
+20 ALASVYDKNTE
-33 ECIVLTGESGCG
+33 
-45 KTTLTRCLNG
+45 
-55 LIPNF
+55 LI
-60 FEGTLTGE
+60 
-68 ILYEGVPV
+68 
-76 NKLEQYELSRK
+76 EQY
-87 IGTVFQDSR
+87 VAHP
-96 SQFFAVNTT
+96 SQRDGAAIFFAIMP
-105 DEVAFG
+105 F
-111 CENLAFPTER
+111 
-121 INQNVDAAFS
+121 
-131 RMNIDVLRDRSLFGL
+131 
-146 SSGEKQRLAVASI
+146 
-159 YAMDTDVIVLDEPTA
+159 
-174 NLDGETIQN
+174 
-183 LRELLFTLKAEGKT
+183 
-197 LIISEHRLSWLGG
+197 
-210 IADRYVYMRKGRI
+210 
-223 EKIWGA
+223 
-229 AEAACLSPDVLRE
+229 
-242 YGLRSIQN
+242 
-250 VLFPTRKTPARS
+250 
-262 DANELTCQN
+262 
-271 LCIYYGKQEIIHDLN
+271 
-286 FHFTWGEE
+286 
-294 GRIIGIVG
+294 
-302 ANGSGKTTFSKVL
+302 
-315 CGLMAPRTGKIH
+315 LM
-327 LNGKKMTH
+327 
-335 RELLKKTYFVMQ
+335 
-347 DADYQLFTE
+347 
-356 SVTHEMELA
+356 S
-365 ARKNKQKNVRSSKE
+365 
-379 ETTNILDRF
+379 
-388 GLAEY
+388 
-393 SERHPLSLS
+393 
-402 GGQKQR
+402 
-408 VTIAASIAAKS
+408 
-419 DILVLDEPTSGLD
+419 
-432 GRNMLRLKNIL
+432 
-443 RELKKQG
+443 
-450 MLIFIVTHDAEFLE
+450 DAEF
-464 GLTDELLTISNKEE
+464 DETFQEYYDQFIAGYPDMAKATES
-478 NMDKREK
+478 MA
-485 QQSPLRGI
+485 I
-493 LQFASQRKGLLRISV
+493 LC
-508 ILSVLSSAF
+508 
-517 GMVPYAAVAV
+517 
-527 LLGKALDNALTIEW
+527 DNAYRRIKDDTCPAHINITVDKSGNLMR
-541 AVSLTLVAL
+541 VSQ
-550 AGYFLKHFLYSKSTL
+550 G
-565 CSHKAAYEIIQNI
+565 
-578 RCAIMRKMSK
+578 
-588 MSMGTIQEKSSGEFK
+588 
-603 QLVIDDSGSFVPT
+603 QLDSGSFVPT

-630 PAVIKKAG
+630 AAVIKKAG

-748 VSTGSPELD
+748 VSTGSSELD

-768 ISYANVAKLMR
+768 ISYANVAKLLR
-779 FPDLDDMDYDP
+779 LPDLDDMDYDP

-822 QALSKRAETCQ
+822 QALSKRAENRQ

>member
-1 MSMITIRNL
+1 MSVSINNLFNYSRSLPVPFDTITNKKVKVASMYGAKTESTLCGSVIKAVHAMCRCMNGTGEGAVGQIDTNKSVAEYKSSVGPDAYHL
-10 QFQYDAAPEI
+10 VVFDAASGS
-20 NALYGIDLEIRKG
+20 ALASVYDKNTE
-33 ECIVLTGESGCG
+33 
-45 KTTLTRCLNG
+45 
-55 LIPNF
+55 LI
-60 FEGTLTGE
+60 
-68 ILYEGVPV
+68 
-76 NKLEQYELSRK
+76 EQY
-87 IGTVFQDSR
+87 VAHP
-96 SQFFAVNTT
+96 SQRDGAAIFFA
-105 DEVAFG
+105 
-111 CENLAFPTER
+111 
-121 INQNVDAAFS
+121 
-131 RMNIDVLRDRSLFGL
+131 
-146 SSGEKQRLAVASI
+146 
-159 YAMDTDVIVLDEPTA
+159 
-174 NLDGETIQN
+174 
-183 LRELLFTLKAEGKT
+183 
-197 LIISEHRLSWLGG
+197 
-210 IADRYVYMRKGRI
+210 
-223 EKIWGA
+223 
-229 AEAACLSPDVLRE
+229 
-242 YGLRSIQN
+242 
-250 VLFPTRKTPARS
+250 
-262 DANELTCQN
+262 
-271 LCIYYGKQEIIHDLN
+271 
-286 FHFTWGEE
+286 
-294 GRIIGIVG
+294 
-302 ANGSGKTTFSKVL
+302 
-315 CGLMAPRTGKIH
+315 LMPF
-327 LNGKKMTH
+327 LM
-335 RELLKKTYFVMQ
+335 
-347 DADYQLFTE
+347 
-356 SVTHEMELA
+356 S
-365 ARKNKQKNVRSSKE
+365 
-379 ETTNILDRF
+379 
-388 GLAEY
+388 
-393 SERHPLSLS
+393 
-402 GGQKQR
+402 
-408 VTIAASIAAKS
+408 
-419 DILVLDEPTSGLD
+419 
-432 GRNMLRLKNIL
+432 
-443 RELKKQG
+443 
-450 MLIFIVTHDAEFLE
+450 DAEF
-464 GLTDELLTISNKEE
+464 DETFQEYYDQFIAGYPDMAKATES
-478 NMDKREK
+478 MA
-485 QQSPLRGI
+485 I
-493 LQFASQRKGLLRISV
+493 LC
-508 ILSVLSSAF
+508 
-517 GMVPYAAVAV
+517 
-527 LLGKALDNALTIEW
+527 DNAYRRIKDDTCPAHINITVDKSGNLMR
-541 AVSLTLVAL
+541 VSQ
-550 AGYFLKHFLYSKSTL
+550 G
-565 CSHKAAYEIIQNI
+565 
-578 RCAIMRKMSK
+578 
-588 MSMGTIQEKSSGEFK
+588 
-603 QLVIDDSGSFVPT
+603 QLDSGSFVPT

-663 SLIPKLPEW
+663 SLIPILPEW

-748 VSTGSPELD
+748 VSTGSLELD

-779 FPDLDDMDYDP
+779 LPDLDDMDYDP

-822 QALSKRAETCQ
+822 QALSKRAENRQ

>member
-1 MSMITIRNL
+1 MSVSINNL
-10 QFQYDAAPEI
+10 FNYSRSLPVPFDTMTNKKVKVASMYGAKTESTLCGSVIKAVHAMCRCMNGTGEGAVGQIDTNKSVAEYKSSVGPDAYHLVVFDAASGS
-20 NALYGIDLEIRKG
+20 ALASVYDKNTE
-33 ECIVLTGESGCG
+33 
-45 KTTLTRCLNG
+45 
-55 LIPNF
+55 LI
-60 FEGTLTGE
+60 
-68 ILYEGVPV
+68 
-76 NKLEQYELSRK
+76 EQY
-87 IGTVFQDSR
+87 VAHP
-96 SQFFAVNTT
+96 SQRDGAAIFFA
-105 DEVAFG
+105 
-111 CENLAFPTER
+111 
-121 INQNVDAAFS
+121 
-131 RMNIDVLRDRSLFGL
+131 
-146 SSGEKQRLAVASI
+146 
-159 YAMDTDVIVLDEPTA
+159 
-174 NLDGETIQN
+174 
-183 LRELLFTLKAEGKT
+183 
-197 LIISEHRLSWLGG
+197 
-210 IADRYVYMRKGRI
+210 
-223 EKIWGA
+223 
-229 AEAACLSPDVLRE
+229 
-242 YGLRSIQN
+242 
-250 VLFPTRKTPARS
+250 
-262 DANELTCQN
+262 
-271 LCIYYGKQEIIHDLN
+271 
-286 FHFTWGEE
+286 
-294 GRIIGIVG
+294 
-302 ANGSGKTTFSKVL
+302 
-315 CGLMAPRTGKIH
+315 LMPF
-327 LNGKKMTH
+327 LM
-335 RELLKKTYFVMQ
+335 
-347 DADYQLFTE
+347 
-356 SVTHEMELA
+356 S
-365 ARKNKQKNVRSSKE
+365 
-379 ETTNILDRF
+379 
-388 GLAEY
+388 
-393 SERHPLSLS
+393 
-402 GGQKQR
+402 
-408 VTIAASIAAKS
+408 
-419 DILVLDEPTSGLD
+419 
-432 GRNMLRLKNIL
+432 
-443 RELKKQG
+443 
-450 MLIFIVTHDAEFLE
+450 DAEF
-464 GLTDELLTISNKEE
+464 DETFQEYYDQFIAGYPDMAKATES
-478 NMDKREK
+478 MA
-485 QQSPLRGI
+485 I
-493 LQFASQRKGLLRISV
+493 LC
-508 ILSVLSSAF
+508 
-517 GMVPYAAVAV
+517 
-527 LLGKALDNALTIEW
+527 DNAYRRIKDDTCPAHINITVDKSGNLMR
-541 AVSLTLVAL
+541 VSQ
-550 AGYFLKHFLYSKSTL
+550 G
-565 CSHKAAYEIIQNI
+565 
-578 RCAIMRKMSK
+578 
-588 MSMGTIQEKSSGEFK
+588 
-603 QLVIDDSGSFVPT
+603 QLDSGSFVAT

-748 VSTGSPELD
+748 VSTGSSELD

-779 FPDLDDMDYDP
+779 LPDLDDMDYDP

-822 QALSKRAETCQ
+822 QALSKRAENRQ

-905 SYEGCRQ
+905 SYEGCRS

>member
-1 MSMITIRNL
+1 MSVSINNL
-10 QFQYDAAPEI
+10 FNYSRSLPVPFDTMTNKKVKVASMYGAKTESTLCGSVIKAVHAMCRCMNGTGEGAVGQIDTNKSVAEYKSSVGPDAYHLVVFDAASGS
-20 NALYGIDLEIRKG
+20 ALASVYDKNTE
-33 ECIVLTGESGCG
+33 
-45 KTTLTRCLNG
+45 
-55 LIPNF
+55 LI
-60 FEGTLTGE
+60 
-68 ILYEGVPV
+68 
-76 NKLEQYELSRK
+76 EQY
-87 IGTVFQDSR
+87 VAHP
-96 SQFFAVNTT
+96 SQRDGAAIFFA
-105 DEVAFG
+105 
-111 CENLAFPTER
+111 
-121 INQNVDAAFS
+121 
-131 RMNIDVLRDRSLFGL
+131 
-146 SSGEKQRLAVASI
+146 
-159 YAMDTDVIVLDEPTA
+159 
-174 NLDGETIQN
+174 
-183 LRELLFTLKAEGKT
+183 
-197 LIISEHRLSWLGG
+197 
-210 IADRYVYMRKGRI
+210 
-223 EKIWGA
+223 
-229 AEAACLSPDVLRE
+229 
-242 YGLRSIQN
+242 
-250 VLFPTRKTPARS
+250 
-262 DANELTCQN
+262 
-271 LCIYYGKQEIIHDLN
+271 
-286 FHFTWGEE
+286 
-294 GRIIGIVG
+294 
-302 ANGSGKTTFSKVL
+302 
-315 CGLMAPRTGKIH
+315 LMPF
-327 LNGKKMTH
+327 LM
-335 RELLKKTYFVMQ
+335 
-347 DADYQLFTE
+347 
-356 SVTHEMELA
+356 S
-365 ARKNKQKNVRSSKE
+365 
-379 ETTNILDRF
+379 
-388 GLAEY
+388 
-393 SERHPLSLS
+393 
-402 GGQKQR
+402 
-408 VTIAASIAAKS
+408 
-419 DILVLDEPTSGLD
+419 
-432 GRNMLRLKNIL
+432 
-443 RELKKQG
+443 
-450 MLIFIVTHDAEFLE
+450 DAEF
-464 GLTDELLTISNKEE
+464 DETFQEYYDQFIAGYPDMAKATES
-478 NMDKREK
+478 MA
-485 QQSPLRGI
+485 I
-493 LQFASQRKGLLRISV
+493 LC
-508 ILSVLSSAF
+508 
-517 GMVPYAAVAV
+517 
-527 LLGKALDNALTIEW
+527 DNAYRRIKDDTCPAHINITVDKSGNLMR
-541 AVSLTLVAL
+541 VSQ
-550 AGYFLKHFLYSKSTL
+550 G
-565 CSHKAAYEIIQNI
+565 
-578 RCAIMRKMSK
+578 
-588 MSMGTIQEKSSGEFK
+588 
-603 QLVIDDSGSFVPT
+603 QLDSGSFVPT

-779 FPDLDDMDYDP
+779 LPDLDDMDYDP

-822 QALSKRAETCQ
+822 QALSKRAENRQ

-940 AVTGCADEY
+940 SVTGCADEY

>member
-1 MSMITIRNL
+1 MSVSINNL
-10 QFQYDAAPEI
+10 FNYSRSLPVPFDTMTNKKVKVASMYGAKTESTLCGSVIKAVHAMCRCMNGTGEGAVGQIDTNKSVAEYKSSVGPDAYHLVVFDAASGS
-20 NALYGIDLEIRKG
+20 ALASVYDKNTE
-33 ECIVLTGESGCG
+33 
-45 KTTLTRCLNG
+45 
-55 LIPNF
+55 LI
-60 FEGTLTGE
+60 
-68 ILYEGVPV
+68 
-76 NKLEQYELSRK
+76 EQY
-87 IGTVFQDSR
+87 VAHP
-96 SQFFAVNTT
+96 SQRDGAAIFFA
-105 DEVAFG
+105 
-111 CENLAFPTER
+111 
-121 INQNVDAAFS
+121 
-131 RMNIDVLRDRSLFGL
+131 
-146 SSGEKQRLAVASI
+146 
-159 YAMDTDVIVLDEPTA
+159 
-174 NLDGETIQN
+174 
-183 LRELLFTLKAEGKT
+183 
-197 LIISEHRLSWLGG
+197 
-210 IADRYVYMRKGRI
+210 
-223 EKIWGA
+223 
-229 AEAACLSPDVLRE
+229 
-242 YGLRSIQN
+242 
-250 VLFPTRKTPARS
+250 
-262 DANELTCQN
+262 
-271 LCIYYGKQEIIHDLN
+271 
-286 FHFTWGEE
+286 
-294 GRIIGIVG
+294 
-302 ANGSGKTTFSKVL
+302 
-315 CGLMAPRTGKIH
+315 LMPF
-327 LNGKKMTH
+327 LM
-335 RELLKKTYFVMQ
+335 
-347 DADYQLFTE
+347 
-356 SVTHEMELA
+356 S
-365 ARKNKQKNVRSSKE
+365 
-379 ETTNILDRF
+379 
-388 GLAEY
+388 
-393 SERHPLSLS
+393 
-402 GGQKQR
+402 
-408 VTIAASIAAKS
+408 
-419 DILVLDEPTSGLD
+419 
-432 GRNMLRLKNIL
+432 
-443 RELKKQG
+443 
-450 MLIFIVTHDAEFLE
+450 DAEF
-464 GLTDELLTISNKEE
+464 DETFQEYYDQFIAGYPDMAKATES
-478 NMDKREK
+478 MA
-485 QQSPLRGI
+485 I
-493 LQFASQRKGLLRISV
+493 LC
-508 ILSVLSSAF
+508 
-517 GMVPYAAVAV
+517 
-527 LLGKALDNALTIEW
+527 DNAYRRIKDDTCPAHINITVDKSGNLMR
-541 AVSLTLVAL
+541 VSQ
-550 AGYFLKHFLYSKSTL
+550 G
-565 CSHKAAYEIIQNI
+565 
-578 RCAIMRKMSK
+578 
-588 MSMGTIQEKSSGEFK
+588 
-603 QLVIDDSGSFVPT
+603 QLDSGSFVPT

-638 VVVEHTDFVGKYPLT
+638 VVVEHTDFIGKYPLT

-748 VSTGSPELD
+748 VSTGSSELD

-779 FPDLDDMDYDP
+779 LPDLDDMDYDP

-822 QALSKRAETCQ
+822 QALSKRAENRQ

-905 SYEGCRQ
+905 SYEGCRS

>member
-1 MSMITIRNL
+1 MSVSINNL
-10 QFQYDAAPEI
+10 FNYSRSLPVPFDTMTNKKVKVASMYGAKTESTLCGSVIKAVHAMCRCMNGTGEGAVGQIDTNKSVAEYKSSVGPDAYHLVVFDAASGS
-20 NALYGIDLEIRKG
+20 ALASVYDKNTE
-33 ECIVLTGESGCG
+33 
-45 KTTLTRCLNG
+45 
-55 LIPNF
+55 LI
-60 FEGTLTGE
+60 
-68 ILYEGVPV
+68 
-76 NKLEQYELSRK
+76 EQY
-87 IGTVFQDSR
+87 VAHP
-96 SQFFAVNTT
+96 SQRDGAAIFFA
-105 DEVAFG
+105 
-111 CENLAFPTER
+111 
-121 INQNVDAAFS
+121 
-131 RMNIDVLRDRSLFGL
+131 
-146 SSGEKQRLAVASI
+146 
-159 YAMDTDVIVLDEPTA
+159 
-174 NLDGETIQN
+174 
-183 LRELLFTLKAEGKT
+183 
-197 LIISEHRLSWLGG
+197 
-210 IADRYVYMRKGRI
+210 
-223 EKIWGA
+223 
-229 AEAACLSPDVLRE
+229 
-242 YGLRSIQN
+242 
-250 VLFPTRKTPARS
+250 
-262 DANELTCQN
+262 
-271 LCIYYGKQEIIHDLN
+271 
-286 FHFTWGEE
+286 
-294 GRIIGIVG
+294 
-302 ANGSGKTTFSKVL
+302 
-315 CGLMAPRTGKIH
+315 LMPF
-327 LNGKKMTH
+327 LM
-335 RELLKKTYFVMQ
+335 
-347 DADYQLFTE
+347 
-356 SVTHEMELA
+356 S
-365 ARKNKQKNVRSSKE
+365 
-379 ETTNILDRF
+379 
-388 GLAEY
+388 
-393 SERHPLSLS
+393 
-402 GGQKQR
+402 
-408 VTIAASIAAKS
+408 
-419 DILVLDEPTSGLD
+419 
-432 GRNMLRLKNIL
+432 
-443 RELKKQG
+443 
-450 MLIFIVTHDAEFLE
+450 DAEF
-464 GLTDELLTISNKEE
+464 DETFQEYYDQFIAGYPDMAKATES
-478 NMDKREK
+478 MA
-485 QQSPLRGI
+485 I
-493 LQFASQRKGLLRISV
+493 LC
-508 ILSVLSSAF
+508 
-517 GMVPYAAVAV
+517 
-527 LLGKALDNALTIEW
+527 DNAYRRIKDDTCPAHINITVDKSGNLMR
-541 AVSLTLVAL
+541 VSQ
-550 AGYFLKHFLYSKSTL
+550 G
-565 CSHKAAYEIIQNI
+565 
-578 RCAIMRKMSK
+578 
-588 MSMGTIQEKSSGEFK
+588 
-603 QLVIDDSGSFVPT
+603 QLDSGSFVPT

-630 PAVIKKAG
+630 PAVIKKVG

-748 VSTGSPELD
+748 VSTGSSELD

-768 ISYANVAKLMR
+768 ISYANVAKLLR
-779 FPDLDDMDYDP
+779 LPELDDMDYDP

-822 QALSKRAETCQ
+822 QALSKRTENRQ

-905 SYEGCRQ
+905 SYEGCRS

>member
-1 MSMITIRNL
+1 MSVSINNL
-10 QFQYDAAPEI
+10 FNYSRSLPVPFDTMTNKKVKVASMYGAKTESTLCGSVIKAVHAMCRCMNGTGEGAVGQIDTNKSVAEYKSSVGPDAYHLVVFDAASGS
-20 NALYGIDLEIRKG
+20 ALASVYDKNTE
-33 ECIVLTGESGCG
+33 
-45 KTTLTRCLNG
+45 
-55 LIPNF
+55 LI
-60 FEGTLTGE
+60 
-68 ILYEGVPV
+68 
-76 NKLEQYELSRK
+76 EQY
-87 IGTVFQDSR
+87 VAHP
-96 SQFFAVNTT
+96 SQRDGAAIFFA
-105 DEVAFG
+105 
-111 CENLAFPTER
+111 
-121 INQNVDAAFS
+121 
-131 RMNIDVLRDRSLFGL
+131 
-146 SSGEKQRLAVASI
+146 
-159 YAMDTDVIVLDEPTA
+159 
-174 NLDGETIQN
+174 
-183 LRELLFTLKAEGKT
+183 
-197 LIISEHRLSWLGG
+197 
-210 IADRYVYMRKGRI
+210 
-223 EKIWGA
+223 
-229 AEAACLSPDVLRE
+229 
-242 YGLRSIQN
+242 
-250 VLFPTRKTPARS
+250 
-262 DANELTCQN
+262 
-271 LCIYYGKQEIIHDLN
+271 
-286 FHFTWGEE
+286 
-294 GRIIGIVG
+294 
-302 ANGSGKTTFSKVL
+302 
-315 CGLMAPRTGKIH
+315 LMPF
-327 LNGKKMTH
+327 LM
-335 RELLKKTYFVMQ
+335 
-347 DADYQLFTE
+347 
-356 SVTHEMELA
+356 S
-365 ARKNKQKNVRSSKE
+365 
-379 ETTNILDRF
+379 
-388 GLAEY
+388 
-393 SERHPLSLS
+393 
-402 GGQKQR
+402 
-408 VTIAASIAAKS
+408 
-419 DILVLDEPTSGLD
+419 
-432 GRNMLRLKNIL
+432 
-443 RELKKQG
+443 
-450 MLIFIVTHDAEFLE
+450 DAEF
-464 GLTDELLTISNKEE
+464 DETFQEYYDQFIAGYPDMAKATES
-478 NMDKREK
+478 MA
-485 QQSPLRGI
+485 I
-493 LQFASQRKGLLRISV
+493 LC
-508 ILSVLSSAF
+508 
-517 GMVPYAAVAV
+517 
-527 LLGKALDNALTIEW
+527 DNAYRRIKDDTCPAHINITVDKSGNLMR
-541 AVSLTLVAL
+541 VSQ
-550 AGYFLKHFLYSKSTL
+550 G
-565 CSHKAAYEIIQNI
+565 
-578 RCAIMRKMSK
+578 
-588 MSMGTIQEKSSGEFK
+588 
-603 QLVIDDSGSFVPT
+603 QLDSGSFVPT

-630 PAVIKKAG
+630 PAVFKKAG

-748 VSTGSPELD
+748 VSTGSSELD

-768 ISYANVAKLMR
+768 ISYANVAKLLR
-779 FPDLDDMDYDP
+779 LPDLDDMDYDP

-822 QALSKRAETCQ
+822 QALSKRAENRQ

>member
-1 MSMITIRNL
+1 MSVSINNL
-10 QFQYDAAPEI
+10 FNYSRSLPVPFDTMTNKKVKVASMYGAKTESTLCGSVIKAVHAMCRCMNGTGEGAVGQIDTNKSVAEYKSSVGPDAYHLVVFDAASGS
-20 NALYGIDLEIRKG
+20 ALASVYDKNTE
-33 ECIVLTGESGCG
+33 
-45 KTTLTRCLNG
+45 
-55 LIPNF
+55 LI
-60 FEGTLTGE
+60 
-68 ILYEGVPV
+68 
-76 NKLEQYELSRK
+76 EQY
-87 IGTVFQDSR
+87 VAHP
-96 SQFFAVNTT
+96 SQRDGAAIFFA
-105 DEVAFG
+105 
-111 CENLAFPTER
+111 
-121 INQNVDAAFS
+121 
-131 RMNIDVLRDRSLFGL
+131 
-146 SSGEKQRLAVASI
+146 
-159 YAMDTDVIVLDEPTA
+159 
-174 NLDGETIQN
+174 
-183 LRELLFTLKAEGKT
+183 
-197 LIISEHRLSWLGG
+197 
-210 IADRYVYMRKGRI
+210 
-223 EKIWGA
+223 
-229 AEAACLSPDVLRE
+229 
-242 YGLRSIQN
+242 
-250 VLFPTRKTPARS
+250 
-262 DANELTCQN
+262 
-271 LCIYYGKQEIIHDLN
+271 
-286 FHFTWGEE
+286 
-294 GRIIGIVG
+294 
-302 ANGSGKTTFSKVL
+302 
-315 CGLMAPRTGKIH
+315 LMPF
-327 LNGKKMTH
+327 LM
-335 RELLKKTYFVMQ
+335 
-347 DADYQLFTE
+347 
-356 SVTHEMELA
+356 S
-365 ARKNKQKNVRSSKE
+365 
-379 ETTNILDRF
+379 
-388 GLAEY
+388 
-393 SERHPLSLS
+393 
-402 GGQKQR
+402 
-408 VTIAASIAAKS
+408 
-419 DILVLDEPTSGLD
+419 
-432 GRNMLRLKNIL
+432 
-443 RELKKQG
+443 
-450 MLIFIVTHDAEFLE
+450 DAEF
-464 GLTDELLTISNKEE
+464 DETFQEYYDQFIAGYPDMAKATES
-478 NMDKREK
+478 MA
-485 QQSPLRGI
+485 I
-493 LQFASQRKGLLRISV
+493 LC
-508 ILSVLSSAF
+508 
-517 GMVPYAAVAV
+517 
-527 LLGKALDNALTIEW
+527 DNAYRRIKDDTCPAHINITVDKSGNLMR
-541 AVSLTLVAL
+541 VSQ
-550 AGYFLKHFLYSKSTL
+550 G
-565 CSHKAAYEIIQNI
+565 
-578 RCAIMRKMSK
+578 
-588 MSMGTIQEKSSGEFK
+588 
-603 QLVIDDSGSFVPT
+603 QLDSGSFVPT

-717 AGLGLPYMKYT
+717 AGLGLPYMNYT

-748 VSTGSPELD
+748 VSTGSSELD

-779 FPDLDDMDYDP
+779 LPDLDDMDYDP
-790 AGVYQALTGVEN
+790 AGVYQALTGGEN

-822 QALSKRAETCQ
+822 QALSKRAENRQ

-905 SYEGCRQ
+905 SYEGCRS

>member
-1 MSMITIRNL
+1 MSVSINNL
-10 QFQYDAAPEI
+10 FNYSRSLPVPFDTMTNKKVKVASMYGAKTESTLCGSVIKAVHAMCRCMNGTGEGAVGQIDTNKSVAEYKSSVGPDAYHLVVFDAASGS
-20 NALYGIDLEIRKG
+20 ALASVYDKNTE
-33 ECIVLTGESGCG
+33 
-45 KTTLTRCLNG
+45 
-55 LIPNF
+55 LI
-60 FEGTLTGE
+60 
-68 ILYEGVPV
+68 
-76 NKLEQYELSRK
+76 EQY
-87 IGTVFQDSR
+87 VAHP
-96 SQFFAVNTT
+96 SQRDGAAIFFA
-105 DEVAFG
+105 
-111 CENLAFPTER
+111 
-121 INQNVDAAFS
+121 
-131 RMNIDVLRDRSLFGL
+131 
-146 SSGEKQRLAVASI
+146 
-159 YAMDTDVIVLDEPTA
+159 
-174 NLDGETIQN
+174 
-183 LRELLFTLKAEGKT
+183 
-197 LIISEHRLSWLGG
+197 
-210 IADRYVYMRKGRI
+210 
-223 EKIWGA
+223 
-229 AEAACLSPDVLRE
+229 
-242 YGLRSIQN
+242 
-250 VLFPTRKTPARS
+250 
-262 DANELTCQN
+262 
-271 LCIYYGKQEIIHDLN
+271 
-286 FHFTWGEE
+286 
-294 GRIIGIVG
+294 
-302 ANGSGKTTFSKVL
+302 
-315 CGLMAPRTGKIH
+315 LMPF
-327 LNGKKMTH
+327 LM
-335 RELLKKTYFVMQ
+335 
-347 DADYQLFTE
+347 
-356 SVTHEMELA
+356 S
-365 ARKNKQKNVRSSKE
+365 
-379 ETTNILDRF
+379 
-388 GLAEY
+388 
-393 SERHPLSLS
+393 
-402 GGQKQR
+402 
-408 VTIAASIAAKS
+408 
-419 DILVLDEPTSGLD
+419 
-432 GRNMLRLKNIL
+432 
-443 RELKKQG
+443 
-450 MLIFIVTHDAEFLE
+450 DAEF
-464 GLTDELLTISNKEE
+464 DETFQEYYDQFIAGYPDMAKATES
-478 NMDKREK
+478 MA
-485 QQSPLRGI
+485 I
-493 LQFASQRKGLLRISV
+493 LC
-508 ILSVLSSAF
+508 
-517 GMVPYAAVAV
+517 
-527 LLGKALDNALTIEW
+527 DNAYRRIKDDTCPAHINITVDKSGNLMR
-541 AVSLTLVAL
+541 VSQ
-550 AGYFLKHFLYSKSTL
+550 G
-565 CSHKAAYEIIQNI
+565 
-578 RCAIMRKMSK
+578 
-588 MSMGTIQEKSSGEFK
+588 
-603 QLVIDDSGSFVPT
+603 QLDSGSFVPT

-630 PAVIKKAG
+630 PSVIKKAG

-672 YIIPPEVVDIC
+672 YIIPQEVVDIC

-748 VSTGSPELD
+748 VSTGSSELD

-779 FPDLDDMDYDP
+779 LPDLDDMDYDP

-822 QALSKRAETCQ
+822 QALSKRAENRQ

-905 SYEGCRQ
+905 SYEGCRS

>member
-1 MSMITIRNL
+1 MSVSINNL
-10 QFQYDAAPEI
+10 FNYSRSLPVPFDTMTNKKVKVASMYGAKTESTLCGSVIKAVHAMCRCMNGTGEGAVGQIDTNKSVAEYKSSVGPDAYHLVVFDAASGS
-20 NALYGIDLEIRKG
+20 ALASVYDKNTE
-33 ECIVLTGESGCG
+33 
-45 KTTLTRCLNG
+45 
-55 LIPNF
+55 LI
-60 FEGTLTGE
+60 
-68 ILYEGVPV
+68 
-76 NKLEQYELSRK
+76 EQY
-87 IGTVFQDSR
+87 VAHP
-96 SQFFAVNTT
+96 SQRDGAAIFFA
-105 DEVAFG
+105 
-111 CENLAFPTER
+111 
-121 INQNVDAAFS
+121 
-131 RMNIDVLRDRSLFGL
+131 
-146 SSGEKQRLAVASI
+146 
-159 YAMDTDVIVLDEPTA
+159 
-174 NLDGETIQN
+174 
-183 LRELLFTLKAEGKT
+183 
-197 LIISEHRLSWLGG
+197 
-210 IADRYVYMRKGRI
+210 
-223 EKIWGA
+223 
-229 AEAACLSPDVLRE
+229 
-242 YGLRSIQN
+242 
-250 VLFPTRKTPARS
+250 
-262 DANELTCQN
+262 
-271 LCIYYGKQEIIHDLN
+271 
-286 FHFTWGEE
+286 
-294 GRIIGIVG
+294 
-302 ANGSGKTTFSKVL
+302 
-315 CGLMAPRTGKIH
+315 LMPF
-327 LNGKKMTH
+327 LM
-335 RELLKKTYFVMQ
+335 
-347 DADYQLFTE
+347 
-356 SVTHEMELA
+356 S
-365 ARKNKQKNVRSSKE
+365 
-379 ETTNILDRF
+379 
-388 GLAEY
+388 
-393 SERHPLSLS
+393 
-402 GGQKQR
+402 
-408 VTIAASIAAKS
+408 
-419 DILVLDEPTSGLD
+419 
-432 GRNMLRLKNIL
+432 
-443 RELKKQG
+443 
-450 MLIFIVTHDAEFLE
+450 DAEF
-464 GLTDELLTISNKEE
+464 DETFQEYYDQFIAGYPDMAKATES
-478 NMDKREK
+478 MA
-485 QQSPLRGI
+485 I
-493 LQFASQRKGLLRISV
+493 LC
-508 ILSVLSSAF
+508 
-517 GMVPYAAVAV
+517 
-527 LLGKALDNALTIEW
+527 DNAYRRIKDDTCPAHINITVDKSGNLMR
-541 AVSLTLVAL
+541 VSQ
-550 AGYFLKHFLYSKSTL
+550 G
-565 CSHKAAYEIIQNI
+565 
-578 RCAIMRKMSK
+578 
-588 MSMGTIQEKSSGEFK
+588 
-603 QLVIDDSGSFVPT
+603 QLDSGSFVPT

-630 PAVIKKAG
+630 PSVIKKAG

-683 KHAQKTTGRPMQM
+683 KHAQKTTGRPIQM

-748 VSTGSPELD
+748 VSTGSSELD

-779 FPDLDDMDYDP
+779 LPDLDDMDYDP

-822 QALSKRAETCQ
+822 QALSKRAENRQ

-885 PTGEIIRRHPDTV
+885 PTSEIIRRHPDTV

-905 SYEGCRQ
+905 SYEGCRS